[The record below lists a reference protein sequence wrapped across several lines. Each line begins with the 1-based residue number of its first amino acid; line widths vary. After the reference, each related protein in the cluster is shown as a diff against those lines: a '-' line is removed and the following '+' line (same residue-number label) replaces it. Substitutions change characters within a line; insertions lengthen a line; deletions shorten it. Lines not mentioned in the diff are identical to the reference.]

1 MGLAVIMDTI
11 YGTKLTN
18 VPLLQNLYP
27 AVLFCTPAQ
36 FFVPRVRKV
45 YPKKYRETLIIC

>member
-27 AVLFCTPAQ
+27 
-36 FFVPRVRKV
+36 
-45 YPKKYRETLIIC
+45 KKYRETLIIC